1 MPLRTSNT
9 CFAQTFI
16 DVANSG
22 FLSANLFSRRLP
34 RFGNTYLISSYA
46 GTGFV
51 GGFNGNTFI
60 YASNNAV
67 AIYSGDPSLA
77 GNTSANLFSHIM
89 RPVITGNVYII
100 SGKGG
105 TGFTGGSLGDTYINT
120 ANNLVAIYS
129 GDPSFAGN
137 TSIEITKQKEAE
149 NGNFFNPFVGNNY
162 TITANNVDVN
172 PTILVIPGT
181 QKIAKIMSTLPQG
194 AVNITDV
201 RGGFFTWG
209 GGG

>member
-1 MPLRTSNT
+1 MPLVSTNT

-16 DVANSG
+16 EVANSG
-22 FLSANLFSRRLP
+22 FLSANLFSRRIT
-34 RFGNTYLISSYA
+34 RFGNTFLISAYA

-77 GNTSANLFSHIM
+77 GNTSANLYANVM
-89 RPVITGNVYII
+89 KPVISGNLFMIARY
-100 SGKGG
+100 GG
-105 TGFTGGSLGDTYINT
+105 AAYVGGLNGNTFINA

-129 GDPSFAGN
+129 GDPSLAGN
-137 TSIEITKQKEAE
+137 TSTDPTEQKEAK
-149 NGNFFNPFVGNNY
+149 NGIVSYITTNNV
-162 TITANNVDVN
+162 ITANSVDVN
-172 PTILVIPGT
+172 ATILVIPGT
-181 QKIAKIMSTLPQG
+181 QKAAKIMSYLPQG